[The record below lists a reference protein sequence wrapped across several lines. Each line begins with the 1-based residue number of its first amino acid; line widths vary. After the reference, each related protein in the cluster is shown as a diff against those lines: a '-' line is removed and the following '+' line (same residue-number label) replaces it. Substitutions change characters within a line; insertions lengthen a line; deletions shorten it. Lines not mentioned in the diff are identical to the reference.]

1 MELAISF
8 IGNKPKYAQIYENIK
23 HAILSKKLLAHEQLP
38 SKRMLATTLH
48 VSVHTIKEA
57 YEQLLAEG
65 YIYSKER
72 SGYYI
77 AQLEF
82 EWLQPLQTEKSA
94 SLPMTEQSVTYDF
107 SNGHVDK
114 DTFPF
119 SIFHKLMKQHFTIN
133 SLSTSPW
140 QGEAALRQEIAK
152 YVGRS
157 RGIHCD
163 PSQVFVYS
171 GTQSQLQALCHYF
184 GFTNACW
191 LRGTWV

>member
-1 MELAISF
+1 MELAFPLSEISL
-8 IGNKPKYAQIYENIK
+8 KYAQIYENIK

-82 EWLQPLQTEKSA
+82 EWLQRLQTRIRFIA
-94 SLPMTEQSVTYDF
+94 YDRTI
-107 SNGHVDK
+107 SN
-114 DTFPF
+114 
-119 SIFHKLMKQHFTIN
+119 L
-133 SLSTSPW
+133 
-140 QGEAALRQEIAK
+140 
-152 YVGRS
+152 
-157 RGIHCD
+157 
-163 PSQVFVYS
+163 
-171 GTQSQLQALCHYF
+171 
-184 GFTNACW
+184 
-191 LRGTWV
+191 